1 MAKVLDPTTGQ
12 PVDLPDNEAQAAFLE
27 GKAGLVGDKIPVRD
41 AMGNVGTVP
50 ADQAQAALLSG
61 KYRLASDD
69 ALAEAE
75 EKAKFGT
82 TEQKLQT
89 FGENAFNEALLG
101 FGNAAMEGVHGPEWA
116 QNAAAR
122 NRTNKFEATAGAV
135 TGMVGPMFLSGGESL
150 AARGVSAPMRM
161 LTAAGRGAENIT
173 ARALA
178 GTGGGTLAGIA
189 RATVPRMAGGA
200 IEGAILG
207 AGQYST
213 QTTLGNP
220 DARAEELIA
229 MGALTGA
236 VFGGAIG
243 LGGYGLRA
251 GSNALRRGIGGAADG
266 TVNLA
271 EALANRGKET
281 ALRLE
286 QDAQRVLQENKGAIG
301 EWATDRAFKA
311 TGGLG
316 KKGDALNALEGEV
329 RDKASQ
335 IAFHEAPAALKRKP
349 GSILSKEEQAEAFAT
364 VRSQYGKKIGDTVKR
379 VDELRYKPNLSQ
391 IVDDIRENVLTKLD
405 TAFTRTE
412 AEKIAQ
418 ELRDVETHYGAIWK
432 FDKKAGEWVRKRRA
446 MTQTFEDLHKSRR
459 ALDDKIGWTKR
470 EGLKPLEQAYRDI
483 RSGLEDGWI
492 RDAEAIIDAHGKK
505 LTKAGDAKGAKA
517 IAGLVTDFRSAKVGY
532 RAAATLQ
539 DAADDGVK
547 RLLKNRTAGL
557 SEHLSGMAGG
567 FAGSL
572 VGGPIGSVIG
582 AGVGGVGAWGA
593 KHYGDQALAAMA
605 YKLSKGASVR
615 EVAAEMNRQVRDGVA
630 GYLEK
635 SNLGR
640 QALDAGRR
648 VLDSG
653 RESGRKL
660 LAEAN
665 DMRRIAGDTASRA
678 ATGTRRLAQRGAVLS
693 LPEYTQTR
701 AEIREQKDRPEL
713 LAASVQAT
721 GLQHAEPDVAK
732 AMVSNARRINDFL
745 DSKLPQQSLR
755 PSLAGPKML
764 PPTGQDLAKFS
775 RYLRAAKDPLSVL
788 DDLRDDDLSPEAVE
802 ALRTCYPQLYGD
814 ITATVIDAVA
824 DAGESMPYE
833 RRITLGLLLGV
844 PTDPTLTPEYQQA
857 MAAADAAPMPTRGN
871 PAPQPNPKPAPS
883 RQTASERIASR

>member
-1 MAKVLDPTTGQ
+1 MPFIDPTTGQ
-12 PVDLPDNEAQAAFLE
+12 PIDLPEADAQQAFLA
-27 GKAGLVGDKIPVRD
+27 GKVGVSGDEVPVRD
-41 AMGNVGTVP
+41 SMGNVGTVP
-50 ADQAQAALLSG
+50 ASQLQDALQSG
-61 KYRLASDD
+61 AYSLASDG
-69 ALAEAE
+69 ALQQAQQA
-75 EKAKFGT
+75 AKFGT
-82 TEQKLQT
+82 TGQQALTLGETALSGLT
-89 FGENAFNEALLG
+89 FGLSDATLGHALGPQWGQESAGRRRENRATAITGEVGGMIGGALL
-101 FGNAAMEGVHGPEWA
+101 
-116 QNAAAR
+116 
-122 NRTNKFEATAGAV
+122 T
-135 TGMVGPMFLSGGESL
+135 GGEGAL
-150 AARGVSAPMRM
+150 AKGLSAPTRFIS
-161 LTAAGRGAENIT
+161 AAGRGVESMA
-173 ARALA
+173 ARGLA
-178 GTGGGTLAGIA
+178 GAGESGLARLA
-189 RATVPRMAGGA
+189 QATVPRILGGA
-200 IEGAILG
+200 TEGALMG
-207 AGQYST
+207 AGQAMS
-213 QTTLGNP
+213 QSALGNP

-229 MGALTGA
+229 LGALTGG
-236 VFGGAIG
+236 VLSGGLA

-251 GSNALRRGIGGAADG
+251 GANAMRRGVGGAADG

-301 EWATDRAFKA
+301 EWAGDRAFKS
-311 TGGLG
+311 TGGMM
-316 KKGDALNALEGEV
+316 KEQTALMNL
-329 RDKASQ
+329 
-335 IAFHEAPAALKRKP
+335 PAATRERAQQMML
-349 GSILSKEEQAEAFAT
+349 EEVPALAGKQSLAT
-364 VRSQYGKKIGDTVKR
+364 VGVEEMAGHLGTLKSKAGQQIGGVLGQLDDVAKKTTGQMANVEAIVKHIDDVILPGLKNAPEKVQNVAR
-379 VDELRYKPNLSQ
+379 EYAAELRKTYGTF
-391 IVDDIRENVLTKLD
+391 DDAGNM
-405 TAFTRTE
+405 
-412 AEKIAQ
+412 IAPP
-418 ELRDVETHYGAIWK
+418 
-432 FDKKAGEWVRKRRA
+432 RA
-446 MTQTFEDLHKSRR
+446 TLKDLHERRRYLDKEIYDKNSPLKKST
-459 ALDDKIGWTKR
+459 AKA
-470 EGLKPLEQAYRDI
+470 EVYSQ
-483 RSGLEDGWI
+483 I
-492 RDAEAIIDAHGKK
+492 RDAMEKQ
-505 LTKAGDAKGAKA
+505 LEGDAERIAAKA
-517 IAGLVTDFRSAKVGY
+517 SPELRGIYQKAKVDF
-532 RAAATLQ
+532 AAATTLAK
-539 DAADDGVK
+539 AAERGVK
-547 RLLKNRTAGL
+547 GLQTNRTAGL
-557 SEHLSGMAGG
+557 SEHLTGMFGG

-582 AGVGGVGAWGA
+582 AGVGGAGAWAG

-701 AEIREQKDRPEL
+701 AEIREQKGRPEL

-802 ALRTCYPQLYGD
+802 ALKTCYPQLYGD

-824 DAGESMPYE
+824 DAGESMPYD

-857 MAAADAAPMPTRGN
+857 MAAADAAPMPERGN
-871 PAPQPNPKPAPS
+871 PAPRPNPKPAPS